1 MAEQLS
7 LGDKRGVAWGIDDR
21 REPLDHRQRVL
32 EVAGGRAEEAA
43 KSLPPG
49 GPVAVSVHERFRC
62 RLLIDA
68 RSRCGPGGVRVEIV
82 RNANRGA
89 GLMSGRA
96 PNPVARA
103 RSIATPLQARGREVP
118 VVVADFFA
126 AS

>member
-7 LGDKRGVAWGIDDR
+7 LGDKRGVAWGIDDG

-32 EVAGGRAEEAA
+32 EVAGGRAGEAT

-68 RSRCGPGGVRVEIV
+68 LTLWPRRSE
-82 RNANRGA
+82 
-89 GLMSGRA
+89 GRDCEK
-96 PNPVARA
+96 
-103 RSIATPLQARGREVP
+103 RE
-118 VVVADFFA
+118 
-126 AS
+126 